1 MQKYT
6 EAIQLSGSDAEFFLK
21 RAAAYMK
28 LGQFERKYSLHLYIC
43 TKVMSHLFESY
54 FGGPPNSFDLQ
65 RQLQMGPRLSTYS
78 QKTAKPMQ
86 EKGKRIIINLKQR
99 KLKIE
104 LVQKILNQEKI

>member
-1 MQKYT
+1 MSVTKQRLEISSMERCLVVIMKHISGVSINSYN
-6 EAIQLSGSDAEFFLK
+6 LSAL
-21 RAAAYMK
+21 
-28 LGQFERKYSLHLYIC
+28 
-43 TKVMSHLFESY
+43 HLFESY